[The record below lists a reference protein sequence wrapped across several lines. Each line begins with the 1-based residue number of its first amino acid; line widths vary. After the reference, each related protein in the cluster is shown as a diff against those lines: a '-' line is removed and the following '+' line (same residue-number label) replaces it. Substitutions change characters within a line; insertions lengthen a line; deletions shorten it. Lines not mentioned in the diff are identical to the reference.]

1 MAYQNNYNG
10 GGSYRGNG
18 SNVRGNAGNSG
29 YNNSNGQTKRPSQ
42 YAMFEIKGS
51 ICKTKDGG
59 LFTNSRNG
67 KMVFFNLMVGNR
79 KNTGNVD
86 QNGAPIYEEVKEFYR
101 ICVSGQTMNN
111 ITNSV
116 NVPYTTLSVKGNI
129 LNIKTQ
135 DGRSEL
141 MLFGREFNIEK
152 VPNGNGGQKNVTNSG
167 NYGRKNVTNN
177 GGYNQNNATNGYNNR
192 SYTSQQQQVNQNG
205 QGQAPQ
211 QTVYDY
217 ENRPQ
222 NRQDTPNQFAS
233 QQQVNEQSFDEND
246 IPF

>member
-10 GGSYRGNG
+10 GSYRGNG
-18 SNVRGNAGNSG
+18 SNGRNGNGNNGG
-29 YNNSNGQTKRPSQ
+29 YNNSNGQQKKSFQHAT
-42 YAMFEIKGS
+42 FEIRGG
-51 ICKTKDGG
+51 ICKTREGG
-59 LFTNSRNG
+59 LFTNSRSG

-86 QNGAPIYEEVKEFYR
+86 QQGNPIYEEVREFYR
-101 ICVSGQTMNN
+101 VCVSGQVMND
-111 ITNSV
+111 ITSSV
-116 NVPYTTLSVKGNI
+116 NVPYTSITVKGNI
-129 LNIKTQ
+129 INVKTQ
-135 DGRSEL
+135 DGRSEM

-152 VPNGNGGQKNVTNSG
+152 VPNGNGGQKNVTNNG
-167 NYGRKNVTNN
+167 NYSRKNVTNN

-192 SYTSQQQQVNQNG
+192 SYVPQQQQVNQNG

-211 QTVYDY
+211 QPVYDY

-222 NRQDTPNQFAS
+222 NRQDFAP
-233 QQQVNEQSFDEND
+233 QPQNDQGFDEGD